1 MVGAFVAMWFVR
13 EIPLTGKPHLDT
25 AAEIGTEILAEESVQ
40 PSNHEPVVLGKT
52 DTEPDDG

>member
-13 EIPLTGKPHLDT
+13 EVPLTGKPHLDT

-40 PSNHEPVVLGKT
+40 PSEHEPVIVGDASK
-52 DTEPDDG
+52 E

>member
-13 EIPLTGKPHLDT
+13 EVPLSGKPHLDS

-40 PSNHEPVVLGKT
+40 PSEHEPVIVGEV
-52 DTEPDDG
+52 DEE